1 MKPLNIL
8 GLVIFSTGVL
18 ILAGFGLYE
27 FFKDI
32 EVPQIVKWGIIIVIF
47 GVIILLISLISERLK
62 EKKL

>member
-1 MKPLNIL
+1 MKTLNIL
-8 GLVIFSTGVL
+8 GLVIFSAGVL

-32 EVPQIVKWGIIIVIF
+32 EIPQIVKWGIIIVIL
-47 GVIILLISLISERLK
+47 GLIILLISLVSERLK